1 RDRAP
6 RRLVARDPAASAR
19 ALDAGARHR
28 HRLGG
33 DRPGDRP
40 GPLRGPGD
48 RRRCLGRRSRAR
60 PRARRAARAHRSHR
74 ARPRRP
80 ARFGDQSATG
90 LGRDRGE
97 FAVHPQRRRRQ
108 PRARGPAPRAARG
121 PRRRSRRASRHSSA
135 DRAGRRARLS
145 GTRSLAVPRGR
156 HRPGRGRR
164 AAAAR
169 GRVPRGRLA
178 AGLLED
184 PPGRCWTMGW
194 ILGRPPLAKNSPG
207 PGLRPSLGRM
217 PGPLASLRRRF
228 TRVSL
233 ATALLAGSLANAGC
247 AASDGM
253 IEKLYDST
261 RAYNRSL
268 RWGDWDRAAEYLPQV
283 SADAFIESHQAVED
297 RLVVLDYQMTRLEID
312 KVNGIASSQVEISW
326 HTDDHLVVRTTTVNH
341 LWQWY
346 EGRWVLVD
354 ERRS

>member
-1 RDRAP
+1 
-6 RRLVARDPAASAR
+6 
-19 ALDAGARHR
+19 
-28 HRLGG
+28 
-33 DRPGDRP
+33 
-40 GPLRGPGD
+40 
-48 RRRCLGRRSRAR
+48 
-60 PRARRAARAHRSHR
+60 
-74 ARPRRP
+74 
-80 ARFGDQSATG
+80 
-90 LGRDRGE
+90 
-97 FAVHPQRRRRQ
+97 
-108 PRARGPAPRAARG
+108 
-121 PRRRSRRASRHSSA
+121 
-135 DRAGRRARLS
+135 
-145 GTRSLAVPRGR
+145 
-156 HRPGRGRR
+156 
-164 AAAAR
+164 
-169 GRVPRGRLA
+169 
-178 AGLLED
+178 
-184 PPGRCWTMGW
+184 
-194 ILGRPPLAKNSPG
+194 
-207 PGLRPSLGRM
+207 M

-354 ERRS
+354 ERRSGGKPLAIFADVADDQPHPYLPGLAAFRDEYAIGLDAD